1 MPAGLPRVRCPSEMQ
16 LTGGVGLPQGRQVLA
31 AEDRAQHQH
40 GQEPV
45 GPTGHPAWC
54 LGGRLGGRRPRG
66 WGGHRQPAP
75 RDHTVNVGM
84 MFQLLTP
91 GVQHHQHPDLRFQ
104 MFGIGGHLQKR
115 LLGLAKSS
123 RYISSRLPRTSAE
136 FVGQGEDHVEVGHG
150 KQVGL
155 TFGQPSRPL
164 GATTLRT
171 ASIAA
176 RMVVVSD
183 LTAVIALSD
192 VSTQGV
198 RAAECQVLKRL
209 PHMRALG
216 PALQEASSVLPHD
229 LPQG

>member
-1 MPAGLPRVRCPSEMQ
+1 MRTQHSILVR
-16 LTGGVGLPQGRQVLA
+16 
-31 AEDRAQHQH
+31 
-40 GQEPV
+40 
-45 GPTGHPAWC
+45 
-54 LGGRLGGRRPRG
+54 
-66 WGGHRQPAP
+66 
-75 RDHTVNVGM
+75 
-84 MFQLLTP
+84 
-91 GVQHHQHPDLRFQ
+91 
-104 MFGIGGHLQKR
+104 I
-115 LLGLAKSS
+115 
-123 RYISSRLPRTSAE
+123 I
-136 FVGQGEDHVEVGHG
+136 GHG

-155 TFGQPSRPL
+155 TFGQPGRPL

-171 ASIAA
+171 ASVAA

-216 PALQEASSVLPHD
+216 PALQEAGSVLPHD

>member
-1 MPAGLPRVRCPSEMQ
+1 M
-16 LTGGVGLPQGRQVLA
+16 
-31 AEDRAQHQH
+31 
-40 GQEPV
+40 
-45 GPTGHPAWC
+45 
-54 LGGRLGGRRPRG
+54 
-66 WGGHRQPAP
+66 
-75 RDHTVNVGM
+75 NVGM

-91 GVQHHQHPDLRFQ
+91 GVQHHQHPDPRSQ

-115 LLGLAKSS
+115 LLGAGEEQPIHQLSVAQDQ
-123 RYISSRLPRTSAE
+123 RAE

-150 KQVGL
+150 KEVGL
-155 TFGQPSRPL
+155 TFGQPGRPL